1 MRSLREV
8 EGSGRVVEG
17 VRDVERYSGSGDVG
31 IGAGNVEIGREGG
44 RGLGGTFGLRGIA
57 ES

>member
-17 VRDVERYSGSGDVG
+17 VRDVERYSGVGDVG

-44 RGLGGTFGLRGIA
+44 RGLGGTLGL
-57 ES
+57 